1 MQTRHTG
8 KDSVF
13 TFLFRQPGNALKLY
27 QSLHPEDTAVSE
39 SDIQIVTLENV
50 LVTGQYNDFGIL
62 VRDRLILL
70 VEAQSTFSYNIPLRL
85 FLYLADTYKRYVEDH
100 KLSLYRERAVQI
112 PRPEAYVVYT
122 GTQPLPFHTLKLSD
136 LYEGDGDVEVTVHIL
151 QKRGNGD
158 ILDQYIAFCEI
169 FNQQVTLHG
178 RTEEAAA
185 EIIRLCLEQGILV
198 PFLTSR
204 KKEVVDIMSLLFSQ
218 EKIWEI
224 ELYNAAQD
232 AKRKGIAEGEARGRT
247 EGRAEGE
254 HSTIKKLLKT
264 LPAEE
269 VSNLLGKP
277 VEEIRTIA
285 QSDL

>member
-1 MQTRHTG
+1 M
-8 KDSVF
+8 
-13 TFLFRQPGNALKLY
+13 
-27 QSLHPEDTAVSE
+27 
-39 SDIQIVTLENV
+39 
-50 LVTGQYNDFGIL
+50 
-62 VRDRLILL
+62 
-70 VEAQSTFSYNIPLRL
+70 
-85 FLYLADTYKRYVEDH
+85 
-100 KLSLYRERAVQI
+100 
-112 PRPEAYVVYT
+112 
-122 GTQPLPFHTLKLSD
+122 
-136 LYEGDGDVEVTVHIL
+136 
-151 QKRGNGD
+151 
-158 ILDQYIAFCEI
+158 DQYIAFCEI

-232 AKRKGIAEGEARGRT
+232 AKRKGIAEGEARGR
-247 EGRAEGE
+247 AEGE